1 MSSVTVAAIPE
12 AYQNVTSVTA
22 TAGDVLAT
30 KVIVNAEGET
40 VVGTMPNNGAV
51 NKLLDAST
59 ASYTVPKGYH
69 SGAGTV
75 SIELEEKSVTP
86 STSAQTVAPTKG
98 KVLSKVTVAA
108 IPGNFGDTSDATAT
122 DEHLLA
128 GKIAYGYDSV
138 SGKAVKLE
146 GAMANNGS
154 VTATMDGMTTT
165 SVSIPAG
172 YTTGGTISLTD
183 DIETALAAI

>member
-1 MSSVTVAAIPE
+1 MECSGLPE
-12 AYQNVTSVTA
+12 DGQS
-22 TAGDVLAT
+22 
-30 KVIVNAEGET
+30 
-40 VVGTMPNNGAV
+40 V

-59 ASYTVPKGYH
+59 TSYTVPKGYH